1 MIEGHRGGF
10 VTKKITKNG
19 KFSESINY
27 ALEGIVTA
35 IKTERNMRVHIFA
48 AILVA
53 ILSLMFGV
61 TGSDLKSLSFA
72 ISLVFFAELVNT
84 AIEAAVDISTTRYH
98 PLAKKAKDV
107 AAGAVLVVS
116 LNALVIGYIIF
127 SKQIKEDTFEIF
139 RLLKSSYVDTVL
151 LVLFIVVIGVF
162 GVKSYYKKGKL
173 LHGGM
178 PSGHSALAFSLWV
191 GVSYTTENIVVTI
204 LTFGIALLVAQS
216 RIEGLIHSPKEV
228 LAGSIL
234 GTFVTYVLLK
244 LIF

>member
-1 MIEGHRGGF
+1 MK
-10 VTKKITKNG
+10 KKITKNG
-19 KFSESINY
+19 KISESVNY

-35 IKTERNMRVHIFA
+35 IKTERNMRIHIFA
-48 AILVA
+48 GILVA
-53 ILSLMFGV
+53 VLSLIFGV

-72 ISLVFFAELVNT
+72 ITLVFLAELLNT
-84 AIEAAVDISTTRYH
+84 AIEASVDISTTRYH

-107 AAGAVLVVS
+107 AAGAVLIAS

-127 SKQIKEDTFEIF
+127 SKKLKKDTFETF

-151 LVLFIVVIGVF
+151 LVIFIVVIGVF
-162 GVKSYYKKGKL
+162 IIKSYYKKGKL

-178 PSGHSALAFSLWV
+178 PSGHSAVAFGLWV
-191 GVSYTTENIVVTI
+191 GVSYATENIVVTI

-216 RIEGLIHSPKEV
+216 RIEGRIHTPIEV
-228 LAGSIL
+228 MAGSVL
-234 GTFVTYVLLK
+234 GTFVTYILLK

>member
-1 MIEGHRGGF
+1 M
-10 VTKKITKNG
+10 TKKITKNG

-35 IKTERNMRVHIFA
+35 VKTERNMRIHIFT

-72 ISLVFFAELVNT
+72 ISLVFFAELMNT
-84 AIEAAVDISTTRYH
+84 AIETTVDITTTGYH

-107 AAGAVLVVS
+107 AAGAVLIVS

-127 SKQIKEDTFEIF
+127 SKKIKKDTFEIF

-151 LVLFIVVIGVF
+151 FVLCIVIIGVF
-162 GVKSYYKKGKL
+162 IIKSYYKRGKL

-178 PSGHSALAFSLWV
+178 PSGHSALAFALWV
-191 GVSYTTENIVVTI
+191 GVSYATENIVVTI

-216 RIEGLIHSPKEV
+216 RIEGRIHSPKEV

-234 GTFVTYVLLK
+234 GTFVTYILLR

>member
-1 MIEGHRGGF
+1 M
-10 VTKKITKNG
+10 KKKTTKNS

-27 ALEGIVTA
+27 ALEGIVAA
-35 IKTERNMRVHIFA
+35 ITTERNMRFHMFV
-48 AILVA
+48 AILVV

-72 ISLVFFAELVNT
+72 ISLVFFAEMINT
-84 AIEAAVDISTTRYH
+84 AIEAAVDITTTRYH

-107 AAGAVLVVS
+107 AAGAVLIVS

-127 SKQIKEDTFEIF
+127 SEKIKQDTYESF

-151 LVLFIVVIGVF
+151 FVLFIVVIGVF
-162 GVKSYYKKGKL
+162 IIKSYYKKGKL

-178 PSGHSALAFSLWV
+178 PSGHSALAFGLWV
-191 GVSYTTENIVVTI
+191 GVSYATENIVVTI
-204 LTFGIALLVAQS
+204 LTFGMALLVAQS
-216 RIEGLIHSPKEV
+216 RIEGRIHSPKEV
-228 LAGSIL
+228 LVGSIL
-234 GTFVTYVLLK
+234 GTFVTYILLK